1 MILVRLFVSPLNR
14 IAELVCI
21 LYLLSLQFVYVWVSI
36 CVCVDVSLHLQ
47 TSFMYSPSIP
57 SLFADKSE

>member
-1 MILVRLFVSPLNR
+1 VILVRLFVSPLNR

-21 LYLLSLQFVYVWVSI
+21 LYLLSLQFVSVWVSI

-57 SLFADKSE
+57 SLFADTSE